1 MVTPPS
7 RPRRLRS
14 VLLAFLLSPVAALA
28 QTTETPQPVE
38 PGHFLLEVDA
48 LTLRRDRADTAGA
61 SFRGIG
67 VLSTLASAG
76 LTRDVDLQIG
86 VDVFQRF
93 TVGLGGV
100 RTTDSGFGDLYF
112 RSKWRFWQDAA
123 SGQSAAVIPYVKI
136 PSNTGG
142 VGNDSVEGGVIV
154 PWEKTWSGGA
164 SLGAMAAWDVVR
176 NPDDS
181 GYDSWWTFSACAH
194 HSLTSRLGL
203 YAESILTVTSA
214 SSSLTALS
222 VGGGAVFSVTKSIS
236 LDYELQRGIGRAATD
251 WTHTF
256 RVNWGW

>member
-7 RPRRLRS
+7 RPRCLRS
-14 VLLAFLLSPVAALA
+14 VLVALLFTPVVALS
-28 QTTETPQPVE
+28 QVTETPQPVE
-38 PGHFLLEVDA
+38 PGSFLLEVDA
-48 LTLRRDRADTAGA
+48 LTVRRDRADTSGA

-76 LTRDVDLQIG
+76 ITRDVDLQIG

-100 RTTDSGFGDLYF
+100 DQTDSGFGDLYF
-112 RSKWRFWQDAA
+112 RTKWRFWQDAA

-142 VGNDSVEGGVIV
+142 VGNNAVEGGLIV

-164 SLGAMAAWDVVR
+164 TLGAMASWDVVR
-176 NPDDS
+176 NPDNS
-181 GYDSWWTFSACAH
+181 GYDSWWTVSACAH
-194 HSLTSRLGL
+194 QPLTSRLGL
-203 YAESILTVTSA
+203 YAESIFTVTSA
-214 SSSLTALS
+214 SSSLTSLS
-222 VGGGAVFSVTKSIS
+222 VGAGAVFSVTKSVS

-251 WTHTF
+251 WTHTLRF
-256 RVNWGW
+256 NWGW